1 VYTVCLYPVSG
12 RFAIKFEVIVSLQ
25 RFGKEIRSPRWIVL
39 SQSNPSILHTL
50 LHTTNSTYIYSSS
63 QQLWSTFCFTMF
75 PNACVFV
82 LLILIAERSY
92 SFTLLRHRSL
102 TTNNRIGSA
111 LFAGPDENSANAEKD
126 SVAASEMKQV
136 NKGLTHIKYNKYAP
150 TAEEA
155 ANMTDEQF
163 RKVIFTRMVSLLQH
177 QLSDTHVIT
186 S

>member
-1 VYTVCLYPVSG
+1 
-12 RFAIKFEVIVSLQ
+12 
-25 RFGKEIRSPRWIVL
+25 
-39 SQSNPSILHTL
+39 
-50 LHTTNSTYIYSSS
+50 
-63 QQLWSTFCFTMF
+63 MF
-75 PNACVFV
+75 SNACVIV

-111 LFAGPDENSANAEKD
+111 LFAGPDESSANAEKD

-177 QLSDTHVIT
+177 QLSDTHVVTSQSCTNYGPQCPQCLNQLIVTIT
-186 S
+186 EGSGE